1 MSKPIKATLCCIA
14 LVGAA
19 ACTTNPAAEREAT
32 CVGGTVA
39 GAAVRPKFG
48 YFCDIGPVNFVPR
61 PKVQGVQESTAVCSP
76 EQVLQQYCSGSSLH
90 MLATLLLQSENSA
103 E

>member
-39 GAAVRPKFG
+39 GAAVG
-48 YFCDIGPVNFVPR
+48 GLIGN
-61 PKVQGVQESTAVCSP
+61 QIGAG
-76 EQVLQQYCSGSSLH
+76 SGNA
-90 MLATLLLQSENSA
+90 LATAIGAMAGGAAAANSM
-103 E
+103 EC